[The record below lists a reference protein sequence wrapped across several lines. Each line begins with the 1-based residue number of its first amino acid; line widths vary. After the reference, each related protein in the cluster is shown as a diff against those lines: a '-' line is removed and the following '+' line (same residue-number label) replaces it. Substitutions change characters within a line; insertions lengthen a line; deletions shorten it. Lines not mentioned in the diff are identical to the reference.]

1 MNSKFVLLVA
11 VVAIASC
18 QQADK
23 DQDTMSPVVWENK
36 RLVVDDALIDKDD
49 VHSVVDPV
57 WWTANIYDG
66 VEAYERSLSSFSKPQ
81 RLVFAIVWYRSEVN
95 NGGHDQFYYN
105 STGIVWR
112 DALEAFQAL
121 GLDSFA
127 EILNESAS
135 RFTSPPSLDRDTRN
149 NQLDADEPQ
158 FDDLDSRF
166 YSLEESANLDG
177 TLMDYVKKHRSDFYF
192 DGSVSIPK

>member
-1 MNSKFVLLVA
+1 M
-11 VVAIASC
+11 
-18 QQADK
+18 
-23 DQDTMSPVVWENK
+23 
-36 RLVVDDALIDKDD
+36 
-49 VHSVVDPV
+49 
-57 WWTANIYDG
+57 
-66 VEAYERSLSSFSKPQ
+66 
-81 RLVFAIVWYRSEVN
+81 N

-149 NQLDADEPQ
+149 DQLDADEPK

-166 YSLEESANLDG
+166 YSLEESADLDG
-177 TLMDYVKKHRSDFYF
+177 KLMDYVNKHRSDFYF
-192 DGSVSIPK
+192 EGSVSIPK